1 MRRTDSFPKRIE
13 APLASGE
20 PGSASE
26 PEAGRVPRNPIF
38 ATFACCASTNVPT
51 ARRRSVINEAS
62 FLFMGRYL
70 PAQRLCHK
78 TESLKIV
85 NLWMKTGKGTS
96 HSCYSGVADLIQ

>member
-1 MRRTDSFPKRIE
+1 MRRTDLFPRRIE

-38 ATFACCASTNVPT
+38 ATFACCASTNVPS
-51 ARRRSVINEAS
+51 ARRRSVINQAS

-70 PAQRLCHK
+70 PPQWICHK
-78 TESLKIV
+78 NRAYENRKLVDEDPAHLRGMTA
-85 NLWMKTGKGTS
+85 
-96 HSCYSGVADLIQ
+96 CDLT

>member
-1 MRRTDSFPKRIE
+1 MRRTDSFPRRIE

-51 ARRRSVINEAS
+51 ARRRSVINQAS

-78 TESLKIV
+78 TQPLKITT
-85 NLWMKTGKGTS
+85 LRMKTAKGAS
-96 HSCYSGVADLIQ
+96 HSGYRGVADLIQ